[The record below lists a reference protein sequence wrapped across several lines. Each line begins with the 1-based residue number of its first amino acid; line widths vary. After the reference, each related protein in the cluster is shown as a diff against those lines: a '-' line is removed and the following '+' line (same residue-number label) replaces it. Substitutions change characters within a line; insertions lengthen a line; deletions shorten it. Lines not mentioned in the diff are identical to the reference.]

1 MSTAIDA
8 HDQVEQCV
16 AYNHDDFIA
25 AVASINAIG
34 CREDSGPVDLK
45 PRWRLTEDE
54 IVRAAMTIILVSLTA
69 LIGLSAGA
77 ILTMGY

>member
-8 HDQVEQCV
+8 HDPVEQCA

-25 AVASINAIG
+25 AVASINGIG
-34 CREDSGPVDLK
+34 HRGDNVLVDPK

-54 IVRAAMTIILVSLTA
+54 VARAAMTIILVSLTA

-77 ILTMGY
+77 IMTMGY

>member
-8 HDQVEQCV
+8 HDQVDKCA

-25 AVASINAIG
+25 AVASINALG
-34 CREDSGPVDLK
+34 CRDDTALVEQK
-45 PRWRLTEDE
+45 PRWRLTEEE
-54 IVRAAMTIILVSLTA
+54 IVRAATTMILVSLMA

-77 ILTMGY
+77 IFTMG

>member
-1 MSTAIDA
+1 MSTTIEA
-8 HDQVEQCV
+8 HEPVEQFA

-34 CREDSGPVDLK
+34 RREDNALVEQK
-45 PRWRLTEDE
+45 PRWRLTEEE
-54 IVRAAMTIILVSLTA
+54 IVRAATTMILVSLMA

-77 ILTMGY
+77 IFTMG